1 MKQLQT
7 VAPSQVHQVWHNV
20 KPYFDAS
27 YEQSTGDCTVEQ
39 LKTILANGG
48 QTLFV
53 VVEDENI
60 IGAFSVDIQNAP
72 NHRVAHT
79 TAMGG
84 RGLFNEDTVSQY
96 EAWAKL
102 QGATKIRAWA
112 REPQARLYRQKMNLN
127 TTVYVVEKL
136 I

>member
-7 VAPSQVHQVWHNV
+7 VAPSQIHQTWELV
-20 KPYFDAS
+20 KPFFDAS
-27 YEQSTGDCTVEQ
+27 FEQSTGDCTVDQ
-39 LKTILANGG
+39 LKMLLANGS

-53 VVEDENI
+53 VVDDDKV
-60 IGAFSVDIQNAP
+60 IGAFSVDMQNSP

-84 RGLFNEDTVSQY
+84 RGLFDKDTVSQY
-96 EAWAKL
+96 ETWAKL

>member
-7 VAPSQVHQVWHNV
+7 VAPSKIHQTWEIV
-20 KPYFDAS
+20 KPFFEAS
-27 YEQSTGDCTVEQ
+27 FEQSTGDCTVEQ
-39 LKTILANGG
+39 LKTILAEGQ

-53 VVEDENI
+53 VVNEDKVV
-60 IGAFSVDIQNAP
+60 GAFSVAIQNAP

-84 RGLFNEDTVSQY
+84 KGLFDENTVSQY
-96 EAWAKL
+96 ETWAKL

>member
-1 MKQLQT
+1 MKQLQV
-7 VAPSQVHQVWHNV
+7 VAPQLVHQLWGDIKH
-20 KPYFDAS
+20 YFEAS
-27 YEQSTGDCTVEQ
+27 AETGVGDCTPDQ
-39 LKTILANGG
+39 LRTILANGG

-53 VVEDENI
+53 VLEDSKI
-60 IGAFSVDIQNAP
+60 IGVFSVDVYNVP
-72 NHRVAHT
+72 NNRIAQT

-84 RGLFNEDTVSQY
+84 RGLFSEETVSQY

-112 REPQARLYRQKMNLN
+112 REAQARLYRQKLGLN
-127 TTVYVVEKL
+127 TTMYVVEKT

>member
-1 MKQLQT
+1 MKQVQI
-7 VAPSQVHQVWHNV
+7 VAPDQVHQVWPQLQH
-20 KPYFDAS
+20 YFEAS
-27 YEQSTGDCTVEQ
+27 FEQSTGDCTPDQ
-39 LKTILANGG
+39 LKFLLSGG
-48 QTLFV
+48 KQTLFV
-53 VVEDENI
+53 VVEDEKI

-84 RGLFNEDTVSQY
+84 RGLFDEDTVSQY
-96 EAWAKL
+96 ETWAKL

-112 REPQARLYRQKMNLN
+112 KEPQARLYRQKMNLN
-127 TTVYVVEKL
+127 TTMFVVEKL